1 MSKKYTFFKIYIY
14 FRGQHKNSLPIMNKK
29 TYFILLC
36 FLGFNYLLAQNNK
49 KPNVIVIYTDD
60 QGAGDLGCYG
70 ANDIYTP
77 NIDKLAE
84 DGIRFTQAYVAAPV
98 CAPSRAALLTGN
110 YPQRAG
116 VPGNTSASIGS
127 HGLPDEQYTM
137 AELFKDN
144 GYKTGHVGKWHLG
157 MSEESSPNNQGFEYS
172 FGHLRGC
179 IDNYSHFFFWEGPN
193 IHDLHENGKE
203 VFYNGRYF
211 PDLMAEKVDDFIDKN
226 QKDPFFLF
234 YAINMPHY
242 PYQPTEKWQ
251 KYYADKGVAFPRS
264 DYGAFISTIDERIG
278 MLMDQLDELGLREDT
293 IIVYQSDNGY
303 STEVRA
309 FNGGGSSGPYR
320 GAKSS
325 LFEGGIRLPT
335 IVSWKGNIPQ
345 NKVSNEFLLN
355 TDWMPTLANLCGLE
369 NKKAPIDGVDLSSM
383 LINPDQK
390 SPRTSAFWKYG
401 NQWVARDG
409 KWKLIG
415 YPKDTSHKG
424 ELDLEQDAL
433 FLSNL
438 EDDVSEMTNL
448 ASKHPEIVEK
458 LIKKYVEWEYGS
470 AEDVPKKV
478 EKINHL
484 ALDASLKSTLG
495 LQSKYK
501 NIDILIDGKR
511 GYLDFSSG
519 QWIGQEG
526 KDLEFIIDL
535 KHEQE
540 IKKITCGYLQ
550 NLGNWV
556 FKPKQVSVSFS
567 SNGKDFSESILLTD
581 ENLKNNKNTFKGKF
595 SLEKSLKTRYIKI
608 NIKNI
613 GFCPPS
619 HEGAGSNAWM
629 FIDEVIVE

>member
-1 MSKKYTFFKIYIY
+1 
-14 FRGQHKNSLPIMNKK
+14 
-29 TYFILLC
+29 
-36 FLGFNYLLAQNNK
+36 
-49 KPNVIVIYTDD
+49 
-60 QGAGDLGCYG
+60 
-70 ANDIYTP
+70 
-77 NIDKLAE
+77 
-84 DGIRFTQAYVAAPV
+84 
-98 CAPSRAALLTGN
+98 
-110 YPQRAG
+110 
-116 VPGNTSASIGS
+116 
-127 HGLPDEQYTM
+127 
-137 AELFKDN
+137 
-144 GYKTGHVGKWHLG
+144 
-157 MSEESSPNNQGFEYS
+157 
-172 FGHLRGC
+172 
-179 IDNYSHFFFWEGPN
+179 
-193 IHDLHENGKE
+193 
-203 VFYNGRYF
+203 
-211 PDLMAEKVDDFIDKN
+211 
-226 QKDPFFLF
+226 
-234 YAINMPHY
+234 
-242 PYQPTEKWQ
+242 
-251 KYYADKGVAFPRS
+251 
-264 DYGAFISTIDERIG
+264 
-278 MLMDQLDELGLREDT
+278 
-293 IIVYQSDNGY
+293 
-303 STEVRA
+303 
-309 FNGGGSSGPYR
+309 
-320 GAKSS
+320 
-325 LFEGGIRLPT
+325 
-335 IVSWKGNIPQ
+335 
-345 NKVSNEFLLN
+345 
-355 TDWMPTLANLCGLE
+355 
-369 NKKAPIDGVDLSSM
+369 M